1 MDEEMHRKT
10 ANLCARIDPELKE
23 RAEDILSGLGITASH
38 AIEMSYRQI
47 VMHQGLPFGVEVPV
61 NAPVDVSKLTEE
73 ELDEEIE
80 KGYAD
85 VLAGRTRDAKSVFE
99 DLYTHYGIS
108 RTE

>member
-1 MDEEMHRKT
+1 MKRNSFLS
-10 ANLCARIDPELKE
+10 ANLYVRIDPGLKE
-23 RAEDILSGLGITASH
+23 QAEDILSGLGITASH

-47 VMHQGLPFGVEVPV
+47 VSHQGLPFEVEVPV

-73 ELDEEIE
+73 ELDAELE

-85 VLAGRTRDAKSVFE
+85 VLVGRTRDAKRVFE